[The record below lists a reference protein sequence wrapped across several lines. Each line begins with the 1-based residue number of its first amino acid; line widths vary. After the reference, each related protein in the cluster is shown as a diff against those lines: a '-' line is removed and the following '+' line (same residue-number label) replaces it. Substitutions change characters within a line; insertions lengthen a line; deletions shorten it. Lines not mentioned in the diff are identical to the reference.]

1 MAAGHLQRGSGEG
14 SRKSELTASRTEP
27 RSADA
32 ALAAGASTSASNMIS
47 AVVARLA
54 YQEARSI
61 EATARTISLDE
72 LERAA
77 AAIRQ
82 ADRVIVVGFGSSA

>member
-1 MAAGHLQRGSGEG
+1 
-14 SRKSELTASRTEP
+14 
-27 RSADA
+27 
-32 ALAAGASTSASNMIS
+32 MIS